1 MGGIDSELSGRES
14 RCAEKKGNFREIL
27 LKGNGPAVLWPELLI
42 LLAFG
47 LAAIVL
53 RSLRFRKRLE

>member
-1 MGGIDSELSGRES
+1 VR
-14 RCAEKKGNFREIL
+14 RKKGNFREIL